1 MAIARKDRPNSRE
14 RRHKHRLYRYKIWAI
29 VLGVLLLWA
38 APLIVS
44 RTALLGVFINGLT
57 SDMPGHVEYES
68 ASLGWFRQAEI
79 RGLRFLDDSGQW
91 VAKVE
96 SVRLQKNL
104 WQLLWSRSD
113 IGGIRLERAH
123 LRVSVEEST
132 SNVERFFSPLI
143 PERSQGTAIQFRVD
157 ILDGAVTLT
166 SASVDAQVQANV
178 VEIDKIQC
186 VIESGESQKIS
197 LAARIWQDLETAKSG
212 SLEFRSEASRS
223 VEPHRI
229 S

>member
-14 RRHKHRLYRYKIWAI
+14 RRHKHRLYRYRIWAI
-29 VLGVLLLWA
+29 VLGALLLWS
-38 APLIVS
+38 APSIVS

-79 RGLRFLDDSGQW
+79 RGLRFLDDAGQW

-113 IGGIRLERAH
+113 IGGIRLERPQ

-132 SNVERFFSPLI
+132 SNVERLFSPLI
-143 PERSQGTAIQFRVD
+143 PESSE
-157 ILDGAVTLT
+157 GAAL
-166 SASVDAQVQANV
+166 QYL
-178 VEIDKIQC
+178 
-186 VIESGESQKIS
+186 S
-197 LAARIWQDLETAKSG
+197 LI
-212 SLEFRSEASRS
+212 
-223 VEPHRI
+223 HI
-229 S
+229 